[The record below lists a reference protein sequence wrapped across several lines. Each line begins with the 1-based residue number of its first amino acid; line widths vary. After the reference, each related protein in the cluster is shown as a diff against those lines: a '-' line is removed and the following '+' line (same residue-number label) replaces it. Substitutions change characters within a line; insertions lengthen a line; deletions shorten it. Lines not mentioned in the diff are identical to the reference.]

1 MQAGFTN
8 ATQLWREIKA
18 QGFSGSRSLV
28 SHWAATERKLL
39 PPSTRYSRKQPGGIK
54 PTIIRLEK
62 PAPWSAQRTAWL
74 LVKDRDQMDEEEKAV
89 LARVKAA
96 DSQVATAAGLAERFV
111 QMVKQQE
118 ESHLEQ
124 WLADVTQSG
133 IRALMS
139 FANGIRSDL
148 AAVRNALSMIW
159 SNGQTE
165 GQINRLKYLKRLMY
179 GRANFD
185 LLRKRVLYRP
195 LLA

>member
-74 LVKDRDQMDEEEKAV
+74 LVKDRDQMDEEEKAA
-89 LARVKAA
+89 LARVMAA

-111 QMVKQQE
+111 QMVKHQE
-118 ESHLEQ
+118 ESHL
-124 WLADVTQSG
+124 D
-133 IRALMS
+133 R
-139 FANGIRSDL
+139 
-148 AAVRNALSMIW
+148 
-159 SNGQTE
+159 
-165 GQINRLKYLKRLMY
+165 
-179 GRANFD
+179 
-185 LLRKRVLYRP
+185 
-195 LLA
+195 